1 MTRAKGTAVRTSGLS
16 LIELLVV
23 VAIIGILG
31 GVGIVGYQAYI
42 SQTQDAT
49 TKDNFEF
56 LKRTLDQDTNLTVDS
71 TFTLEVSQDGSSNWI
86 SLGGADAPSTSLTV
100 PANVT
105 GSDELNALTNP
116 QTATYRVTSGGAS
129 VTATCP

>member
-1 MTRAKGTAVRTSGLS
+1 MKKLVFFTASFFITM
-16 LIELLVV
+16 
-23 VAIIGILG
+23 
-31 GVGIVGYQAYI
+31 QAQAAP
-42 SQTQDAT
+42 SAT
-49 TKDNFEF
+49 IACTD
-56 LKRTLDQDTNLTVDS
+56 DTVTFTMSNLTIDS

-86 SLGGADAPSTSLTV
+86 SLGGADAPSASLTV

>member
-1 MTRAKGTAVRTSGLS
+1 MTRAKGTAVRTSGFS

-42 SQTQDAT
+42 SQTQT
-49 TKDNFEF
+49 VTF
-56 LKRTLDQDTNLTVDS
+56 TMSNLTVDS

-86 SLGGADAPSTSLTV
+86 SLGGADAPSASLTV

>member
-1 MTRAKGTAVRTSGLS
+1 MKKLVFFTASFFIT
-16 LIELLVV
+16 
-23 VAIIGILG
+23 
-31 GVGIVGYQAYI
+31 QAHAAP
-42 SQTQDAT
+42 SAT
-49 TKDNFEF
+49 IACTD
-56 LKRTLDQDTNLTVDS
+56 DTVTFTMSNLTVDS

-86 SLGGADAPSTSLTV
+86 SLGGADAPSASLTV

-129 VTATCP
+129 VTAICP